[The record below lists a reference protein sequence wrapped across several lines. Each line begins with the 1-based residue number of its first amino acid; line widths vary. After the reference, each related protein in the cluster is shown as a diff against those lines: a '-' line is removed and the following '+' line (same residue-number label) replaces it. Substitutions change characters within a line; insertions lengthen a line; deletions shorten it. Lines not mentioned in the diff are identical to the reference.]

1 MGKNRKSFEAG
12 LIGELISMAET
23 LPGITIMGGGRQEL
37 EESLGTSIC
46 TWELI
51 VRL

>member
-1 MGKNRKSFEAG
+1 
-12 LIGELISMAET
+12 MAET
-23 LPGITIMGGGRQEL
+23 LTGITIMGGGRQEL
-37 EESLGTSIC
+37 EGSLGTSIC